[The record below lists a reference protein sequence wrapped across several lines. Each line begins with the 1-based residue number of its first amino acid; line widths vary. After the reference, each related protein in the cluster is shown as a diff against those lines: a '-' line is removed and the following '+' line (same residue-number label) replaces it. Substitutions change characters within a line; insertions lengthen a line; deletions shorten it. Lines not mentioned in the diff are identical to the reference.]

1 MVGTEREKAGF
12 HSVAQSPRARPL
24 RSGLNG
30 GKLGLSSPAAQPP
43 KQPQPLYCPECG
55 SERLYRDGIRNLTD
69 GSSVQRWLCRN
80 CGYRFTDP
88 KHKTAQKQW
97 KNPPFCLNRPSNPS
111 YYCQGNDD
119 PEGREPSAPKAVQT
133 LATVEKESEKRAAGA
148 AEELS
153 DAEVKGRIVEFAWW
167 LKSEG
172 RSELTITNS
181 ISKLRKLAEFS
192 SLLDP
197 EKVKET
203 LSNLKWKNST
213 KMIAASVYT
222 KFLEF
227 LGLSWKPPK
236 YQIEETFPFI
246 PLENEIDQLIASC
259 GKRTATL
266 LQLLKETGIRIG
278 EAAKLR
284 WIDFDA
290 ERRIVSVRPLKG
302 SNPRIFK
309 ISDKLARMLNALA
322 KHGELIFNGNPGV
335 LRRAFEIQRAR
346 AAEKLKNPRLKNIT
360 FHTLRHWKATMEYH
374 KTKDPWH
381 VKNVLGHKNLKSTQV
396 YINIEHALFQT
407 ESDEFHVKIA
417 ETPGEIKALLEVG
430 FEYVCEKDGLMFFR
444 KRK

>member
-1 MVGTEREKAGF
+1 VMG
-12 HSVAQSPRARPL
+12 VA
-24 RSGLNG
+24 
-30 GKLGLSSPAAQPP
+30 AA
-43 KQPQPLYCPECG
+43 CPSCG
-55 SERLYRDGIRNLTD
+55 SNRLYKDGLRYLSD
-69 GSSVQRWLCRN
+69 GTSVQRWLCRN

-88 KHKTAQKQW
+88 KPKASKREW
-97 KNPPFCLNRPSNPS
+97 KNPPFCLNRPSDSS
-111 YYCQGNDD
+111 YYCQGNND
-119 PEGREPSAPKAVQT
+119 PKGREPSAHKAVQT
-133 LATVEKESEKRAAGA
+133 LAAVEKESEKRAAGA
-148 AEELS
+148 TEELS
-153 DAEVKGRIVEFAWW
+153 DAKVKGRIVEFAWW

-181 ISKLRKLAEFS
+181 VSKLRKLAEFS
-192 SLLDP
+192 SLLEP

-309 ISDKLARMLNALA
+309 ISDKLAKMLNSLA

-360 FHTLRHWKATMEYH
+360 FHTFRHWKATMEYH

-417 ETPGEIKALLEVG
+417 ETPEEIKALLEVG